1 VKPLAFVGKLS
12 SSKSMMNRA
21 LLAQS
26 FNPYLKIAGDSDCE
40 DVVFMEE
47 AVKALSEGQEI
58 FAGHAGTVLRFMAI
72 RASRIP
78 GRHVLRGEKR
88 LFQRPQ
94 QELVKILG
102 QLGVRAE
109 LKEDSIII
117 EGEGW
122 KLQGDTLL
130 VPAERSSQFATAV
143 LLSAWDLPF
152 DLFVSR
158 GQQKVSEG
166 YWRMSV
172 EMAKHLGMHI
182 DFWDGD
188 FRVPK
193 NQKISAQDIAMEIDM
208 SSAFALSAVAAV
220 AGRAMLLD
228 FPERS
233 LQPDSSFVTIL
244 SRMGIPI
251 CQDGSK
257 LIVER
262 AARLNGIAVNLKSTP
277 DLFPVL
283 AALCALAHGESD
295 LFGAPHLIHKESDR
309 LGKMVDWLRQAG
321 REVLVK
327 EDGLVIRGEG
337 PAKPGATLQFDCEQ
351 DHRLAFAAAVFM
363 GAGFPVEIKN
373 RQAVDKSFPEFW
385 NILGWNA

>member
-1 VKPLAFVGKLS
+1 
-12 SSKSMMNRA
+12 MMNRA

-26 FNPYLKIAGDSDCE
+26 FNPYLKIDGDSECD
-40 DVVFMEE
+40 DVQKMEA
-47 AVKALSEGQEI
+47 AVKALHQGEEI
-58 FAGHAGTVLRFMAI
+58 NAGAAGTVLRFMAL
-72 RASRIP
+72 RASRQP

-102 QLGVRAE
+102 QLSVQAQ
-109 LKEDSIII
+109 LKEDSLII
-117 EGEGW
+117 EGSGW

-143 LLSAWDLPF
+143 LLSAWELPF

-158 GQQKVSEG
+158 GQSKVSEG

-172 EMAKHLGMHI
+172 EMARSLGMHI

-193 NQKISAQDIAMEIDM
+193 GQNIRATEIPMEIDM

-220 AGRAMLLD
+220 SGRATLLD
-228 FPERS
+228 FPEKS
-233 LQPDSSFVTIL
+233 LQPDAAFVQIL

-251 CQDGSK
+251 RPDGGK
-257 LIVER
+257 LIVEK
-262 AARLNGIAVNLKSTP
+262 AAKLNGIAVNLKSTP

-283 AALCALAHGESD
+283 AALCALAYGESD

-309 LGKMVDWLRQAG
+309 LGKMVEWLKQAG

-327 EDGLVIRGEG
+327 EDGVVIRGEE
-337 PAKPGATLQFDCEQ
+337 PATPKGVLHFDCEQ

-363 GAGFPVEIKN
+363 AAGFEVEIEN
-373 RQAVDKSFPEFW
+373 RHVVDKSFPEFW
-385 NILGWNA
+385 NILGWNE